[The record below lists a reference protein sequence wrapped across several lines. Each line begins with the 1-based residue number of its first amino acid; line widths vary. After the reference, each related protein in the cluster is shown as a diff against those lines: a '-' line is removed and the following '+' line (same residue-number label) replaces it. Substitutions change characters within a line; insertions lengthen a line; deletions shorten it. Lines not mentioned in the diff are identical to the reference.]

1 MSGLQFVSVLLAIAC
16 GAMTQRV
23 TGLGFAL
30 VSAPL
35 LILAAGPHEGV
46 LLANVLSLAGNCMV
60 ITQTWRDGDL
70 KHALLLAV
78 PAIVVMPPS
87 NWVALQLPTAP
98 LMIGIGTITLLA
110 LGFVLTFRQ
119 TRIFSG
125 GLGAVAAGAL
135 SGFMQVTAGVGG
147 PAMTLYAIST
157 NWVQR
162 GFAASMQ
169 MYFAMLNVAAI
180 AIKGWPQ
187 QPVLQMGAMFA
198 ALFCGV
204 VLGALAAPHVP
215 GHRARQAVT
224 ALAILGAFATVV
236 KGFMSL

>member
-46 LLANVLSLAGNCMV
+46 LLANVLSLVGNCLV
-60 ITQTWRDGDL
+60 IAQTWRDANFRQ
-70 KHALLLAV
+70 ALLLAV
-78 PAIVVMPPS
+78 PAILVMPLS
-87 NWVALQLPTAP
+87 NWVAQQLPAAP
-98 LMIGIGTITLLA
+98 LMIGIGVITLLA
-110 LGFVLTFRQ
+110 LGFVLVFKQ
-119 TRIFSG
+119 TKVFSG
-125 GLGAVAAGAL
+125 RAGAVAAGAL

-147 PAMTLYAIST
+147 PAMTMYAIST

-169 MYFAMLNVAAI
+169 IYFALLNVAAI

-187 QPVLQMGAMFA
+187 QPTFQMGAMFA
-198 ALFCGV
+198 ALGCGV
-204 VLGALAAPHVP
+204 VLGALAAPYVP

-224 ALAILGAFATVV
+224 VLAILGALATVV